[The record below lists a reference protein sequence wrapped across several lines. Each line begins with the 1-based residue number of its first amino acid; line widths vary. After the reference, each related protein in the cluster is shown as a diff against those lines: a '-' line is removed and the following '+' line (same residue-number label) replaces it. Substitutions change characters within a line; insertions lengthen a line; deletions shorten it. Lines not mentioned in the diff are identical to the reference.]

1 MGSIC
6 YLCHK
11 EWENGCNLILKQMR
25 LKIKNFYNWFDN
37 NVLLAF
43 KCKECSTEFEDKEHL
58 ENHKK
63 VHRRKEKGSG
73 YTTALNPDSVSLNYL
88 NSNR

>member
-1 MGSIC
+1 
-6 YLCHK
+6 LTP
-11 EWENGCNLILKQMR
+11 
-25 LKIKNFYNWFDN
+25 DN
-37 NVLLAF
+37 ESLTF
-43 KCKECSTEFEDKEHL
+43 KCKECNTEFEDKEHL

-63 VHRRKEKGSG
+63 VHRRKQKGSQ